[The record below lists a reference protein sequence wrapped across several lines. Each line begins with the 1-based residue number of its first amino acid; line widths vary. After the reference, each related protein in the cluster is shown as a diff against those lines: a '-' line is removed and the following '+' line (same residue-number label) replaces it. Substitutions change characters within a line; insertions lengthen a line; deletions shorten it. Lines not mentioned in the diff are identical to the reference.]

1 MAKVRTHMGV
11 KKIFLDFYVKLEKKW
26 SIFKKNLLKNHR
38 ENESSEFF
46 KNRLKFAIFKN
57 MFILHF
63 YPFFREDEA
72 KTTTPIDFS
81 AKK

>member
-11 KKIFLDFYVKLEKKW
+11 KKFFLDFYEKLERKW
-26 SIFKKNLLKNHR
+26 DVLKKNLLKNHR
-38 ENESSEFF
+38 KNESCEFF
-46 KNRLKFAIFKN
+46 KNRLKLAIYKN

-63 YPFFREDEA
+63 YPFFRGDET
-72 KTTTPIDFS
+72 KTTPPIDFS